1 MFKYLLSYLSFGLLA
16 PFFQTFRSEKKY
28 SFELC
33 GKLSKLENL
42 EEDDFVTA
50 HRLVY
55 AEPKKYSRK
64 VSTFY
69 LKYKNFMYSPKS
81 HFVYK
86 NVSI

>member
-42 EEDDFVTA
+42 EE
-50 HRLVY
+50 R
-55 AEPKKYSRK
+55 ESE
-64 VSTFY
+64 
-69 LKYKNFMYSPKS
+69 
-81 HFVYK
+81 
-86 NVSI
+86 NVEGNLLITHISDNI